1 MKLHWVIYGMWQKN
15 GTSQESEGWV
25 FGTVKYKNENI
36 MYMNNKNTPVK
47 SIPRTWTV
55 NNHLNDICEQLCVD
69 LYKQQDNKQTLWF

>member
-1 MKLHWVIYGMWQKN
+1 MVCDKKK

-47 SIPRTWTV
+47 SIPRT
-55 NNHLNDICEQLCVD
+55 
-69 LYKQQDNKQTLWF
+69 